1 MRDNLKKSI
10 KRWLKRKVTITLGMI
25 VAFMITGGVVYS
37 NDVINQEVNIKI
49 ENETIVVTPEEAG
62 ILVDSTWTN
71 SGKVEVTEG
80 NGITIDSSITKDKN
94 LNLINNGVIVGN
106 SSSGY
111 ENGNGIYNSNGIIK
125 ILTNNGIILAIS
137 NNVGNNQ
144 SNYNNNG
151 IYNLNGI
158 IESLINNGIIAG
170 SNNSDYESGNGI
182 CKNNNSDSN
191 TIIENLI
198 NNGIIAGIANEKAF
212 NSGNGIYNL
221 NGVIKNLINNG
232 IIAGV
237 ANENTSNSG
246 NGIYSLGG
254 ENFLN
259 IINNIGTITGNSN
272 SLESNS
278 GNGIYNNL
286 GRVESLKSSG
296 IITGNSN
303 SGNWCTG
310 NGILNLEVV
319 MEILTN
325 SGVIIGNDN
334 NNNLGYYS
342 GNGILNYGNL
352 ITQLTNSGIILGKT
366 NSSDFNGGN
375 GIYNYSGKI
384 TTLMNYG
391 IIAGNNKA
399 LEGADIGNNNYGLLI
414 DGAGT
419 NNIIINAGAGGEIQ
433 ETGDYFGYTIM
444 NTFNSGTTNIDSET
458 QVTLSGNNNKLII
471 NGYNKGLYVDNFITL
486 SNSIINSYTSAINI
500 DGGNLTGDNIIVNGG
515 VDKKY
520 DSSNILISQS
530 SVITGSTNVDTLTL
544 KGNSIINGNIDLGD
558 GADNLIIANTVQI
571 NGELFGGNGDDTL
584 TFNSGD
590 TSTFALNENNINIFN
605 NVDGFETINI
615 ATNVTFFET
624 SQVTGANNISIK
636 KDGNLILRIDSTN
649 NYSNA
654 FSNNTGTISS
664 EGGKLL
670 LALNGIGEGE
680 TINFGNTILDD
691 TIKGNEIG
699 YSSDIT
705 LDTTSLLYTLARGE
719 GNTIKVNTVE
729 NLPLLPPIDE
739 TPEEDNEEDDN
750 ITPPIEDNN
759 TSNIDEYNNL
769 NSIYQSIRDN
779 NLVKEF
785 DVTDDNKLA
794 GFYSYLH
801 DIYAGNPVAFSST
814 LSKKSSSMFSDIV
827 MNKDLTTDIN
837 KWSIY
842 GGFTHI
848 DGGTKDSY
856 YGKKDYIYNI
866 VNKDIDV
873 DSKISGMYALGEYG
887 LSNNSTF
894 GIIFGGNQAQ
904 SKLNNGSKVDGDSF
918 YLGTYTKKYLGNLKL
933 VAGLGYQ
940 YGDYK
945 SDRVAIGYEN
955 IIDTKTYH
963 SNYNDNTLSIY
974 GQAKYSNKL
983 AENLYLEPSIGI
995 EYTYIDQNESSE
1007 SGILGIETESKEF
1020 NYTTAKFGV
1029 DLRKDIPTSSATHSL
1044 VTGVYYN
1051 RMLDGYDVQNIKGSF
1066 KEENN
1071 FDILVSPSNK
1081 HELGLRAKYELSLNN
1096 GVTFDLKGSY
1106 TFAREKYNNDNK
1118 NEYKGEWLIGTGIG
1132 YKF

>member
-1 MRDNLKKSI
+1 MKDSTEKSI
-10 KRWLKRKVTITLGMI
+10 KKWLKRKVTITIGMM
-25 VAFMITGGVVYS
+25 VAFMITGGIVYS
-37 NDVINQEVNIKI
+37 NDTINQEVNIKI
-49 ENETIVVTPEEAG
+49 ENGTIVVTPEEAG

-71 SGKVEVTEG
+71 NGKIEVAEG
-80 NGITIDSSITKDKN
+80 NGVIINWEITEDKN
-94 LNLINNGVIVGN
+94 FNLINNGVISVSN
-106 SSSGY
+106 SFWGSY
-111 ENGNGIYNSNGIIK
+111 NGIINDGQNK
-125 ILTNNGIILAIS
+125 VINKLINNNLINFNSLGG
-137 NNVGNNQ
+137 NRWNVGNAIFNIHDANIKEIINRGMIVGKNEYSYSNVGAGNAIFNSNAKINQ
-144 SNYNNNG
+144 IKNSG
-151 IYNLNGI
+151 ILLG
-158 IESLINNGIIAG
+158 ESISGNF
-170 SNNSDYESGNGI
+170 SGNGI
-182 CKNNNSDSN
+182 TTYTETVSDYHLIS
-191 TIIENLI
+191 TIL
-198 NNGIIAGIANEKAF
+198 NNGQIIGFNNYKSDYKGI
-212 NSGNGIYNL
+212 GNGIAIGI
-221 NGVIKNLINNG
+221 GVEGKEKIEILINTG
-232 IIAGV
+232 MI
-237 ANENTSNSG
+237 SG
-246 NGIYSLGG
+246 SSVG
-254 ENFLN
+254 ENM
-259 IINNIGTITGNSN
+259 IQ
-272 SLESNS
+272 
-278 GNGIYNNL
+278 GNGIYNNK
-286 GRVESLKSSG
+286 SL
-296 IITGNSN
+296 
-303 SGNWCTG
+303 
-310 NGILNLEVV
+310 LEK
-319 MEILTN
+319 LT
-325 SGVIIGNDN
+325 
-334 NNNLGYYS
+334 
-342 GNGILNYGNL
+342 
-352 ITQLTNSGIILGKT
+352 
-366 NSSDFNGGN
+366 
-375 GIYNYSGKI
+375 
-384 TTLMNYG
+384 NYG
-391 IIAGNNKA
+391 IISGSNQAISNDDGTITNQ
-399 LEGADIGNNNYGLLI
+399 NNYGLLI

-419 NNIIINAGAGGEIQ
+419 NNIIINAGVGGEIQ
-433 ETGDYFGYTIM
+433 ETGDYFGYTVM
-444 NTFNSGTTNIDSET
+444 NTFNSGTPDLGSEA
-458 QVTLSGNNNKLII
+458 QVILSENEDKLII
-471 NGYNKGLYVDNFITL
+471 NGYNKGLYVDNSITL
-486 SNSIINSYTSAINI
+486 SNSIINSYTSAIKI

-515 VDKKY
+515 VDKQY
-520 DSSNILISQS
+520 DSSNILVSQS
-530 SVITGSTNVDTLTL
+530 PVIAGSINIDTLTL

-571 NGELFGGNGDDTL
+571 NGELLGGNGDDTL

-590 TSTFALNENNINIFN
+590 TSTFALNESNINIFN

-680 TINFGNTILDD
+680 TINLGKINLDD

-729 NLPLLPPIDE
+729 NLPVLPPIEE
-739 TPEEDNEEDDN
+739 TPEEDDV
-750 ITPPIEDNN
+750 TPPIEDNN

-785 DVTDDNKLA
+785 DITDDNKLA

-856 YGKKDYIYNI
+856 YGKKDYTYNI

-894 GIIFGGNQAQ
+894 GIIFGGNQEQ

-983 AENLYLEPSIGI
+983 AENLYLEPSVGI

-1029 DLRKDIPTSSATHSL
+1029 DLRKDIPTSSAIHSL
-1044 VTGVYYN
+1044 VAGVYYN

-1066 KEENN
+1066 KEGNS

>member
-1 MRDNLKKSI
+1 MKDNIKKSI
-10 KRWLKRKVTITLGMI
+10 KKWLKRKVTITLGMM

-49 ENETIVVTPEEAG
+49 ENETIVVTPEETG

-71 SGKVEVTEG
+71 NGKIDVAEG
-80 NGITIDSSITKDKN
+80 NGVTIDSSVTEDKN
-94 LNLINNGVIVGN
+94 F
-106 SSSGY
+106 
-111 ENGNGIYNSNGIIK
+111 
-125 ILTNNGIILAIS
+125 
-137 NNVGNNQ
+137 
-144 SNYNNNG
+144 
-151 IYNLNGI
+151 
-158 IESLINNGIIAG
+158 SLINNGLIFG
-170 SNNSDYESGNGI
+170 
-182 CKNNNSDSN
+182 NNNSSS
-191 TIIENLI
+191 
-198 NNGIIAGIANEKAF
+198 AYR
-212 NSGNGIYNL
+212 SGNGIYNL
-221 NGVIKNLINNG
+221 SGRIKNLINNG
-232 IIAGV
+232 III
-237 ANENTSNSG
+237 G
-246 NGIYSLGG
+246 NCSSRS
-254 ENFLN
+254 E
-259 IINNIGTITGNSN
+259 
-272 SLESNS
+272 S
-278 GNGIYNNL
+278 GNGIYNLNVRIETLINNRIIAGNSSSEYYNGNGIYNAETIIGNIINNGLISSNTSKMESGNGIFNNL
-286 GRVESLKSSG
+286 AGTIKVLINIGLISGNSISNSSG
-296 IITGNSN
+296 LGMES
-303 SGNWCTG
+303 G
-310 NGILNLEVV
+310 NGILNSHVAIEN
-319 MEILTN
+319 LTN
-325 SGVIIGNDN
+325 YGIIAGSSSSN
-334 NNNLGYYS
+334 YYS
-342 GNGILNYGNL
+342 GNGICNYFGT
-352 ITQLTNSGIILGKT
+352 ITLLA
-366 NSSDFNGGN
+366 
-375 GIYNYSGKI
+375 
-384 TTLMNYG
+384 NYG

-399 LEGADIGNNNYGLLI
+399 LEGTDIGNNNYGLLI

-419 NNIIINAGAGGEIQ
+419 NNIIINAGAGGKIQ
-433 ETGDYFGYTIM
+433 ETGDYFGYTVM

-471 NGYNKGLYVDNFITL
+471 NGYNKGLYVDNSITL

-500 DGGNLTGDNIIVNGG
+500 DGGNLVGDNIIVNGG

-530 SVITGSTNVDTLTL
+530 PAIAGSTNIDTLTL

-558 GADNLIIANTVQI
+558 GDDNLIIANTVQI
-571 NGELFGGNGDDTL
+571 NDELLGGNGNDTL

-649 NYSNA
+649 NNSNA
-654 FSNNTGTISS
+654 FSNNSGTISS

-680 TINFGNTILDD
+680 TINLGKINLDD

-705 LDTTSLLYTLARGE
+705 LDTTSLLCTLARGE

-739 TPEEDNEEDDN
+739 TPEEDSEEDDN
-750 ITPPIEDNN
+750 ITPPVEDDITPPIEDNN

-785 DVTDDNKLA
+785 DVTDDNKLT

-801 DIYAGNPVAFSST
+801 DIYAGNPAAFSSA

-856 YGKKDYIYNI
+856 YGKKDYTYNI

-983 AENLYLEPSIGI
+983 SENLYLEPSVGI

-1029 DLRKDIPTSSATHSL
+1029 DLRKDIPTSRATHSL

-1066 KEENN
+1066 KEGSN

-1106 TFAREKYNNDNK
+1106 IFAREKYNNDNK

>member
-111 ENGNGIYNSNGIIK
+111 EN
-125 ILTNNGIILAIS
+125 
-137 NNVGNNQ
+137 
-144 SNYNNNG
+144 
-151 IYNLNGI
+151 
-158 IESLINNGIIAG
+158 
-170 SNNSDYESGNGI
+170 
-182 CKNNNSDSN
+182 
-191 TIIENLI
+191 
-198 NNGIIAGIANEKAF
+198 
-212 NSGNGIYNL
+212 GNGIYNL

-399 LEGADIGNNNYGLLI
+399 LEGTDIGNNNYGLLI

-419 NNIIINAGAGGEIQ
+419 NNIIINAGVGGEIQ

-486 SNSIINSYTSAINI
+486 SNSIINSYTSAIKI
-500 DGGNLTGDNIIVNGG
+500 DGGNLVGDNIIVNGG

-520 DSSNILISQS
+520 DSSNILVSQS
-530 SVITGSTNVDTLTL
+530 PAIVGSTNVDTLTL

-571 NGELFGGNGDDTL
+571 NGELLGGNGGDTL

-590 TSTFALNENNINIFN
+590 TSTFALNESNINIFN

-680 TINFGNTILDD
+680 TINLGKINLDD

-729 NLPLLPPIDE
+729 NLPVLPPIEE
-739 TPEEDNEEDDN
+739 TPEEDDV
-750 ITPPIEDNN
+750 TPPIEDNN

-785 DVTDDNKLA
+785 DITDDNKLA

-856 YGKKDYIYNI
+856 YGKKDYTYNI

-887 LSNNSTF
+887 LSNDSTF

-983 AENLYLEPSIGI
+983 AENLYLEPSVGI

-1007 SGILGIETESKEF
+1007 SGILEIETESKEF

-1066 KEENN
+1066 KEGSN

>member
-1 MRDNLKKSI
+1 MKDNIKKSI
-10 KRWLKRKVTITLGMI
+10 KRWLKRKVTITIGMM
-25 VAFMITGGVVYS
+25 VAFIITGKISCSEINIYYDSSLNQGFISKDNVIVNNTSYGVLEKDDLS
-37 NDVINQEVNIKI
+37 NYTWSNNSNIDDQIK
-49 ENETIVVTPEEAG
+49 
-62 ILVDSTWTN
+62 
-71 SGKVEVTEG
+71 
-80 NGITIDSSITKDKN
+80 IDSSFMNIN
-94 LNLINNGVIVGN
+94 FLLENNGVIYDKITDAELDNYFNLGNGIFLVDTSIEYLKNNGIIFGECQGIYLQKNAIIKNLENNGMIGLNSKNGIYLQGSQLENFVNKGILSGYGANYNGVGIYM
-106 SSSGY
+106 SSSNIKSFINSGVIQGKSNNEGKSY
-111 ENGNGIYNSNGIIK
+111 TGNGIYMSSSNIESFINLGIIQGKIGQNISEGYKAGNGIF
-125 ILTNNGIILAIS
+125 S
-137 NNVGNNQ
+137 
-144 SNYNNNG
+144 NNNG
-151 IYNLNGI
+151 VN
-158 IESLINNGIIAG
+158 SL
-170 SNNSDYESGNGI
+170 
-182 CKNNNSDSN
+182 
-191 TIIENLI
+191 
-198 NNGIIAGIANEKAF
+198 
-212 NSGNGIYNL
+212 
-221 NGVIKNLINNG
+221 KNLG
-232 IIAGV
+232 IVAGDIKAV
-237 ANENTSNSG
+237 YEDTVYEN
-246 NGIYSLGG
+246 I
-254 ENFLN
+254 
-259 IINNIGTITGNSN
+259 
-272 SLESNS
+272 
-278 GNGIYNNL
+278 
-286 GRVESLKSSG
+286 
-296 IITGNSN
+296 
-303 SGNWCTG
+303 
-310 NGILNLEVV
+310 
-319 MEILTN
+319 
-325 SGVIIGNDN
+325 
-334 NNNLGYYS
+334 
-342 GNGILNYGNL
+342 
-352 ITQLTNSGIILGKT
+352 
-366 NSSDFNGGN
+366 
-375 GIYNYSGKI
+375 
-384 TTLMNYG
+384 
-391 IIAGNNKA
+391 
-399 LEGADIGNNNYGLLI
+399 GLLI
-414 DGAGT
+414 AGAGT
-419 NNIIINAGAGGEIQ
+419 NNVTINTGKGGEVYI
-433 ETGDYFGYTIM
+433 
-444 NTFNSGTTNIDSET
+444 NNS
-458 QVTLSGNNNKLII
+458 NKLII
-471 NGYNKGLYVDNFITL
+471 NTVEATNGYIELKNEKSIDSEKINLILENYEGYKLSNNNFENLILNGYGTTLSLNDNFIL
-486 SNSIINSYTSAINI
+486 SDSIINGGIDEKSPAIA
-500 DGGNLTGDNIIVNGG
+500 
-515 VDKKY
+515 
-520 DSSNILISQS
+520 
-530 SVITGSTNVDTLTL
+530 GSTNVDTLTL

-558 GADNLIIANTVQI
+558 GDDNLIIANTVQI
-571 NGELFGGNGDDTL
+571 NGELLGGNGGDTL

-590 TSTFALNENNINIFN
+590 TSTFALNESNINIFN

-649 NYSNA
+649 NNSNA

-680 TINFGNTILDD
+680 TINLGKINLDD

-705 LDTTSLLYTLARGE
+705 LDTTSLLYTLAREE

-739 TPEEDNEEDDN
+739 TPEEDNA
-750 ITPPIEDNN
+750 

-842 GGFTHI
+842 GGFTYI

-856 YGKKDYIYNI
+856 YGKKDYTYNI

-894 GIIFGGNQAQ
+894 GIMFGGNQAQ

-1051 RMLDGYDVQNIKGSF
+1051 KMLDGYDVQNIKGSF
-1066 KEENN
+1066 KEGSN

-1081 HELGLRAKYELSLNN
+1081 HELGLRAKYGLSLNN

>member
-1 MRDNLKKSI
+1 MKDSTEKSI
-10 KRWLKRKVTITLGMI
+10 KKWLKRKVTITIGMM
-25 VAFMITGGVVYS
+25 VAFIITGKISCSEINIYYDSSLNQGFISKDNVIVNNTSYGVLEKDDLS
-37 NDVINQEVNIKI
+37 NYTWYNNSNIDDQIK
-49 ENETIVVTPEEAG
+49 
-62 ILVDSTWTN
+62 
-71 SGKVEVTEG
+71 
-80 NGITIDSSITKDKN
+80 IDSSFMNIN
-94 LNLINNGVIVGN
+94 FLLENNGVIYDKITDAELDNYFNLGNGIFLVDTSIEYLKNNGIIFGERQGIYLQRNAIIKNLENNGMIGLNSKNGIYLQGSQLENFVNKGILSGYGANYNGVGIYM
-106 SSSGY
+106 SSSNIKSFINSGVIQGKSNNEGKSY
-111 ENGNGIYNSNGIIK
+111 TGNGIYMSSSNIESFINLGIIQGKIGQNISEGYKAGNGIF
-125 ILTNNGIILAIS
+125 S
-137 NNVGNNQ
+137 
-144 SNYNNNG
+144 NNNG
-151 IYNLNGI
+151 VN
-158 IESLINNGIIAG
+158 SL
-170 SNNSDYESGNGI
+170 
-182 CKNNNSDSN
+182 
-191 TIIENLI
+191 
-198 NNGIIAGIANEKAF
+198 
-212 NSGNGIYNL
+212 
-221 NGVIKNLINNG
+221 KNLG
-232 IIAGV
+232 IVAGDIKAV
-237 ANENTSNSG
+237 YEDTVYEN
-246 NGIYSLGG
+246 I
-254 ENFLN
+254 
-259 IINNIGTITGNSN
+259 
-272 SLESNS
+272 
-278 GNGIYNNL
+278 
-286 GRVESLKSSG
+286 
-296 IITGNSN
+296 
-303 SGNWCTG
+303 
-310 NGILNLEVV
+310 
-319 MEILTN
+319 
-325 SGVIIGNDN
+325 
-334 NNNLGYYS
+334 
-342 GNGILNYGNL
+342 
-352 ITQLTNSGIILGKT
+352 
-366 NSSDFNGGN
+366 
-375 GIYNYSGKI
+375 
-384 TTLMNYG
+384 
-391 IIAGNNKA
+391 
-399 LEGADIGNNNYGLLI
+399 GLLI
-414 DGAGT
+414 AGAGT
-419 NNIIINAGAGGEIQ
+419 NNVTINTGKGGEVYI
-433 ETGDYFGYTIM
+433 
-444 NTFNSGTTNIDSET
+444 NNS
-458 QVTLSGNNNKLII
+458 NKLII
-471 NGYNKGLYVDNFITL
+471 NTVEATNGYIELKNEKSIDSEKINLILENYEGYKLSNNNFKNLILNGYGTTLLLNDNFIL
-486 SNSIINSYTSAINI
+486 SDSIINGGIDEKSPAIAGSINI
-500 DGGNLTGDNIIVNGG
+500 
-515 VDKKY
+515 
-520 DSSNILISQS
+520 
-530 SVITGSTNVDTLTL
+530 DTLTL

-571 NGELFGGNGDDTL
+571 NGELLGGNGGDTL

-590 TSTFALNENNINIFN
+590 TSTFALNESNINIFN

-680 TINFGNTILDD
+680 TINLGKINLDD

-729 NLPLLPPIDE
+729 NLPVLPPIEE
-739 TPEEDNEEDDN
+739 TPEEDDV
-750 ITPPIEDNN
+750 TPPIEDNN

-801 DIYAGNPVAFSST
+801 DIYAGNPVAFSSA
-814 LSKKSSSMFSDIV
+814 LSKKSSSMFIDIV

-856 YGKKDYIYNI
+856 YGKKDYTYNI

-894 GIIFGGNQAQ
+894 GIIFGGNQEQ

-983 AENLYLEPSIGI
+983 AENLYLEPSVGI

-1029 DLRKDIPTSSATHSL
+1029 DLRKDIPTSSAIHSL
-1044 VTGVYYN
+1044 VAGVYYN

-1066 KEENN
+1066 KEGNS

>member
-1 MRDNLKKSI
+1 MKDNIKKSI
-10 KRWLKRKVTITLGMI
+10 KRWLKRKATITIGMM
-25 VAFMITGGVVYS
+25 VAFIITGKISCSEINIYYDSSLNQGFISKDNVIVNNTSYGVLEKDDLS
-37 NDVINQEVNIKI
+37 NYTWSNNSNIDDQIK
-49 ENETIVVTPEEAG
+49 
-62 ILVDSTWTN
+62 
-71 SGKVEVTEG
+71 
-80 NGITIDSSITKDKN
+80 IDSSFMNIN
-94 LNLINNGVIVGN
+94 FLLENNGVIYDKITDAELDNYFNLGNGIFLVDTSIEYLKNNGIIFGECQGIYLQRNAIIKNLENNGMIGLNSKNGIYLQGSQLENFVNKGILSGYGANYNGVGIYM
-106 SSSGY
+106 SSSNIKSFINSGVIQGKSNNEGKSY
-111 ENGNGIYNSNGIIK
+111 TGNGIYMSSSNIESFINLGIIQGKIGQNISEGYKAGNGIF
-125 ILTNNGIILAIS
+125 S
-137 NNVGNNQ
+137 
-144 SNYNNNG
+144 NNNG
-151 IYNLNGI
+151 VN
-158 IESLINNGIIAG
+158 SL
-170 SNNSDYESGNGI
+170 
-182 CKNNNSDSN
+182 
-191 TIIENLI
+191 
-198 NNGIIAGIANEKAF
+198 
-212 NSGNGIYNL
+212 
-221 NGVIKNLINNG
+221 KNLG
-232 IIAGV
+232 IVAGDIKAV
-237 ANENTSNSG
+237 YEDTVYEN
-246 NGIYSLGG
+246 I
-254 ENFLN
+254 
-259 IINNIGTITGNSN
+259 
-272 SLESNS
+272 
-278 GNGIYNNL
+278 
-286 GRVESLKSSG
+286 
-296 IITGNSN
+296 
-303 SGNWCTG
+303 
-310 NGILNLEVV
+310 
-319 MEILTN
+319 
-325 SGVIIGNDN
+325 
-334 NNNLGYYS
+334 
-342 GNGILNYGNL
+342 
-352 ITQLTNSGIILGKT
+352 
-366 NSSDFNGGN
+366 
-375 GIYNYSGKI
+375 
-384 TTLMNYG
+384 
-391 IIAGNNKA
+391 
-399 LEGADIGNNNYGLLI
+399 GLLI
-414 DGAGT
+414 AGAGT
-419 NNIIINAGAGGEIQ
+419 NNVTINTGKGGEVYI
-433 ETGDYFGYTIM
+433 
-444 NTFNSGTTNIDSET
+444 NNS
-458 QVTLSGNNNKLII
+458 NKLII
-471 NGYNKGLYVDNFITL
+471 NTVEATNGYIELKNEKSIDSEKINLILENYEGYKLSNNNFENLILNGYGTTLSLNDNFIL
-486 SNSIINSYTSAINI
+486 SDSIINGGIDEKSPAIA
-500 DGGNLTGDNIIVNGG
+500 
-515 VDKKY
+515 
-520 DSSNILISQS
+520 
-530 SVITGSTNVDTLTL
+530 GSTNVDTLTL

-558 GADNLIIANTVQI
+558 GDDNLIIANTVQI
-571 NGELFGGNGDDTL
+571 NGELLGGNGGDTL

-590 TSTFALNENNINIFN
+590 TSTFALNESNINIFN

-649 NYSNA
+649 NNSNA

-680 TINFGNTILDD
+680 TINLGKINLDD

-729 NLPLLPPIDE
+729 NLPVLPPIEE
-739 TPEEDNEEDDN
+739 TPEEDDV
-750 ITPPIEDNN
+750 TPPIEDNN

-785 DVTDDNKLA
+785 DITDDNKLA

-856 YGKKDYIYNI
+856 YGKKDYTYNI

-894 GIIFGGNQAQ
+894 GIMFGGNQAQ

-1029 DLRKDIPTSSATHSL
+1029 DLRKDIPTSSAIHSL
-1044 VTGVYYN
+1044 VAGVYYN

-1066 KEENN
+1066 KEGSN